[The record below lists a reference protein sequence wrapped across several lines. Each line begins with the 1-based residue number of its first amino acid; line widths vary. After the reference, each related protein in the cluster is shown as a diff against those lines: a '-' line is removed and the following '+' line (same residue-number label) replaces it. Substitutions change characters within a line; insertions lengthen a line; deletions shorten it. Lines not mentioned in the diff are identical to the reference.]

1 MSGIIHQKQ
10 DPNAIRAT
18 GTLEKRSPGDQAV
31 QVLLYVLIALI
42 ALLCV
47 LPFIYVIAGSF
58 ATEQELTERPF
69 FLIPHE
75 FSLNAYSYILKDG
88 SVFRGLKN
96 SFLVTIVGTLINMFV
111 SCTLAYPLSRSYL
124 KGRNGFINM
133 VIVTMLFSGG
143 MVPSYIL
150 VMNILDLGN
159 TFWALWL
166 PGAMSAFNMIIIK
179 NYFQGLPNELEEAA
193 IIDGSNDLITFV
205 RIILPL
211 STPVLASVA
220 LFYAVGHWNSYM
232 DALLYMLDTKKYP
245 LQLLIR
251 GILLKNATAQM
262 DNMTEE
268 MYQQMKNMADL
279 LKYALIIVSS
289 LPVLIIY
296 PFAKKYF
303 MKGVMIGA
311 VKG

>member
-166 PGAMSAFNMIIIK
+166 PGAMSAFIMIIIK

-211 STPVLASVA
+211 STTVLASVGRCR
-220 LFYAVGHWNSYM
+220 YAARQIHQDGHHRRGHGP
-232 DALLYMLDTKKYP
+232 DALHLP
-245 LQLLIR
+245 LRSEVLHPGHHGRLREGLI
-251 GILLKNATAQM
+251 
-262 DNMTEE
+262 
-268 MYQQMKNMADL
+268 
-279 LKYALIIVSS
+279 
-289 LPVLIIY
+289 PVIR
-296 PFAKKYF
+296 FHH
-303 MKGVMIGA
+303 A
-311 VKG
+311 VCVL

>member
-69 FLIPHE
+69 
-75 FSLNAYSYILKDG
+75 
-88 SVFRGLKN
+88 
-96 SFLVTIVGTLINMFV
+96 FLVTIVGTLINMFV

-220 LFYAVGHWNSYM
+220 LFYAVGHWNSYFNAM
-232 DALLYMLDTKKYP
+232 MYISDPDMELMTIVLRRMVFLTNKITQDSTFDWGAAGMPPAKSIKMATTVVATVPMLC
-245 LQLLIR
+245 
-251 GILLKNATAQM
+251 
-262 DNMTEE
+262 
-268 MYQQMKNMADL
+268 
-279 LKYALIIVSS
+279 
-289 LPVLIIY
+289 IY
-296 PFAKKYF
+296 PFVQKYF
-303 MKGVMIGA
+303 TQGIMVGS

>member
-220 LFYAVGHWNSYM
+220 LFYAVGHWNSYFNAM
-232 DALLYMLDTKKYP
+232 MYLNTRSKMP
-245 LQLLIR
+245 LQIVLREILIMNQIDYSTV
-251 GILLKNATAQM
+251 GDPELILKMGNLG
-262 DNMTEE
+262 DV
-268 MYQQMKNMADL
+268 
-279 LKYALIIVSS
+279 LKYALIVVSTVPI
-289 LPVLIIY
+289 LCVY
-296 PFAKKYF
+296 PFVQKYF
-303 MKGVMIGA
+303 VKGVIIGSI
-311 VKG
+311 KG